1 MEASCGDEQR
11 TPSYGRGSSGV
22 SVTATRVLD
31 RPDLPKVAGRWGA
44 ARAVASSTT
53 RPRGPHRA
61 RMASLARR
69 RAAPLRGRDTGSGL
83 LATERRRRVRRGG
96 AGLARRAGGFSPP
109 PELLP
114 PGAAPAPRE
123 PPPPSWAPA
132 PPPAPRPNP

>member
-1 MEASCGDEQR
+1 MEVSCGDEQR

-44 ARAVASSTT
+44 AGAIASSTT

-69 RAAPLRGRDTGSGL
+69 RAAPLRGRDAGSGL
-83 LATERRRRVRRGG
+83 LAAERRRRLRRGG
-96 AGLARRAGGFSPP
+96 GGVAPPARGFPPRPSLSPP
-109 PELLP
+109 GRAL
-114 PGAAPAPRE
+114 
-123 PPPPSWAPA
+123 
-132 PPPAPRPNP
+132 